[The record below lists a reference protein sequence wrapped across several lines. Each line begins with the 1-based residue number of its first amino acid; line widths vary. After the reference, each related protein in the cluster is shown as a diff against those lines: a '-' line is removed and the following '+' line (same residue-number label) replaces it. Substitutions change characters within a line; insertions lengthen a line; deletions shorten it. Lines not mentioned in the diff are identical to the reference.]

1 MEVIIAHG
9 SGGGLGILA
18 FFPAGLLLLVGLVLI
33 LRPVVSESGRGVAD
47 ETEDELDRVLGK
59 EQARDVRRQA
69 RRRRA
74 VRRRMLR
81 ADAAAEPGRPG
92 DGDGTPP

>member
-18 FFPAGLLLLVGLVLI
+18 FLPAGLLLLVGLVLI
-33 LRPVVSESGRGVAD
+33 LSPVVSASDRSVHEES
-47 ETEDELDRVLGK
+47 EDELDRLLGK

-69 RRRRA
+69 RRKRA

-81 ADAAAEPGRPG
+81 ADGAAKQVRASDSDETLP
-92 DGDGTPP
+92 